1 MSVSFVGSIIPG
13 GLPANDGIVLNGIW
27 TTPAA
32 TGNDPAKQLPVQAP
46 RSESLAKSVWAESVN
61 LNSVIGHM
69 PVSRLEPRFQGLS
82 VSPDGSIV
90 VFAKYVSEGDD
101 LMMIDNFR

>member
-1 MSVSFVGSIIPG
+1 
-13 GLPANDGIVLNGIW
+13 
-27 TTPAA
+27 
-32 TGNDPAKQLPVQAP
+32 
-46 RSESLAKSVWAESVN
+46 
-61 LNSVIGHM
+61 M